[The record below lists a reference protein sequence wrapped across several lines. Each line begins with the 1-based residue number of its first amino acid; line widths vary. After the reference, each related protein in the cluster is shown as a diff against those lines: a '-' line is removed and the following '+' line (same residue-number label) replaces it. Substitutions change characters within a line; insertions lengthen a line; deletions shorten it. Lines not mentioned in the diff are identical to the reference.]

1 MSKVVLE
8 RTYVIPLR
16 DAYETSRKRRAKKAI
31 NIVRQFAMKHMKGE
45 EVKISDGVN
54 NLIWSR
60 GAEKPPR
67 KIKVVMRKDEKGVVE
82 VMLPEEA
89 EEKEES

>member
-1 MSKVVLE
+1 
-8 RTYVIPLR
+8 
-16 DAYETSRKRRAKKAI
+16 
-31 NIVRQFAMKHMKGE
+31 MKGE
-45 EVKISDGVN
+45 EVKISEGVN
-54 NLIWSR
+54 KLIWSR

-67 KIKVVMRKDEKGVVE
+67 RIKVVMRKDEKGVIE

>member
-1 MSKVVLE
+1 LE

-16 DAYETSRKRRAKKAI
+16 DAYEASRKKRAKKAL
-31 NIVRQFAMKHMKGE
+31 NIVRQFAERHMKGE
-45 EVKISDGVN
+45 EVKISEGVN
-54 NLIWSR
+54 KLIWSR

-67 KIKVVMRKDEKGVVE
+67 RIKVVMRKDEKGVIE